1 MKPVIALIGRPNVGK
16 STLFNQITKSRD
28 ALVADFAG
36 LTRDRKYGDATYQ
49 NKSFIVVDTGGI
61 GESEGGIDNYMAE
74 QSKTAINE
82 ADIIIFVVD
91 ARAGLLASDEQI
103 ARELRTLG
111 KKIYLVANKVDGV
124 HAEAALVE
132 FYKLGM
138 GEPLQVAASH
148 GRGVQQMLEDVLQD
162 IPEDENPEEHDK
174 DTGLRLAIIGRPNVG
189 KSTLVNRLLG
199 EDRVVAFDQ
208 PGTTRDSIYIPFERE
223 GRKYTLIDTAGVRR
237 KGKVDEMIEKFSIV
251 KTLQAMKDAHVVV
264 VVVDAREGIVEQDL
278 HLIGYALE
286 AGRAMVI
293 AINKWDN
300 MSEYDRKQCKLDV
313 ERRFD
318 FIPWAR
324 IHLISAL
331 HGTGVGELYPSI
343 HRAYESANLKVSP
356 AKLTQILNDATDQHQ
371 PPTVQGRRIKMRYAH
386 MGGQNPPTIVI
397 HGNKVDKTPADYRR
411 YLENVFRK
419 VYKLEGTPVKI
430 EFKTSENPFEG
441 RKSQVAEQALVLIQ
455 KLYAIEAELRKKTDG
470 TAEDRCEYRQQH
482 SQPVMQQLYE
492 WLNQHQ
498 LTVPS

>member
-441 RKSQVAEQALVLIQ
+441 RKSQVDERTAARRRRYIQ
-455 KLYAIEAELRKKTDG
+455 KFKKAGDRK
-470 TAEDRCEYRQQH
+470 
-482 SQPVMQQLYE
+482 SV
-492 WLNQHQ
+492 
-498 LTVPS
+498 V

>member
-36 LTRDRKYGDATYQ
+36 LTRDRKYGDASYQ

-61 GESEGGIDNYMAE
+61 GEGEQGIDAYMAE
-74 QSKTAINE
+74 QSKTAIHE
-82 ADIIIFVVD
+82 ADIVLLIVD

-111 KKIYLVANKVDGV
+111 KKVFLVANKVDGV
-124 HAEAALVE
+124 HAEAAVAE
-132 FYKLGM
+132 FFKLGL
-138 GEPLQVAASH
+138 GEPIHVAASH
-148 GRGVQQMLEDVLQD
+148 GRGVAQMLEEVLAD
-162 IPEDENPEEHDK
+162 IPEDENLDDAEK
-174 DTGLRLAIIGRPNVG
+174 DTGLRLAVIGRPNVG

-199 EDRVVAFDQ
+199 EERVVVFDMA
-208 PGTTRDSIYIPFERE
+208 GTTRDSIYIPYERNE
-223 GRKYTLIDTAGVRR
+223 RKYTLIDTAGVRR
-237 KGKVDEMIEKFSIV
+237 KGKVDDTIEKFSVV
-251 KTLQAMKDAHVVV
+251 KTLQAIKDAHVVV
-264 VVVDAREGIVEQDL
+264 VVLDAREGIVEQDL

-286 AGRAMVI
+286 AGRALVI
-293 AINKWDN
+293 AINKWDGMN
-300 MSEYDRKQCKLDV
+300 DYDRRLVKEAI
-313 ERRFD
+313 ERRFE

-331 HGTGVGELYPSI
+331 HGTGVGDLYPSI
-343 HRAYESANLKVSP
+343 HRAYDSATLKVSP
-356 AKLTQILNDATDQHQ
+356 AKLTQILNDATDNHA
-371 PPTVQGRRIKMRYAH
+371 PPKVAGRMIKMRYAH

-419 VYKLEGTPVKI
+419 VYKLEGTPIKI

-441 RKSQVAEQALVLIQ
+441 RKSQVDEKVAARRRRYIQ
-455 KLYAIEAELRKKTDG
+455 KFKKAEKKFKRG
-470 TAEDRCEYRQQH
+470 
-482 SQPVMQQLYE
+482 
-492 WLNQHQ
+492 
-498 LTVPS
+498 

>member
-36 LTRDRKYGDATYQ
+36 LTRDRKYGDATYD

-61 GESEGGIDNYMAE
+61 GESELGIDAYMAE

-82 ADIIIFVVD
+82 ADIIVFVVD

-111 KKIYLVANKVDGV
+111 KKVYLVANKVDGV
-124 HAEAALVE
+124 HAEAAVVE
-132 FYKLGM
+132 FYQLGF
-138 GEPLQVAASH
+138 GEPIHVAASH
-148 GRGVQQMLEDVLQD
+148 GRGVAQMLEDILED
-162 IPEDENPEEHDK
+162 IPEDEDT
-174 DTGLRLAIIGRPNVG
+174 DVLDQQTGLRLAAIGRPNVG

-199 EDRVVAFDQ
+199 EDRVVVFDM
-208 PGTTRDSIYIPFERE
+208 PGTTRDSVYIPYERNE
-223 GRKYTLIDTAGVRR
+223 RKYTLIDTAGVRR
-237 KGKVDEMIEKFSIV
+237 KGKVDETIEKFSIV
-251 KTLQAMKDAHVVV
+251 KTLQAIKDAHVVV
-264 VVVDAREGIVEQDL
+264 MVIDAREGIVEQDL

-300 MSEYDRKQCKLDV
+300 MSEYDRKQVKLDV
-313 ERRFD
+313 ERRFG

-324 IHLISAL
+324 VHLISAL
-331 HGTGVGELYPSI
+331 HGTGVGDLYPSI

-356 AKLTQILNDATDQHQ
+356 SKLTQILNDATDQHQ
-371 PPTVQGRRIKMRYAH
+371 PPMVNGRRIKMRYAH

-397 HGNKVDKTPADYRR
+397 HGNKVDKTSADYRR

-419 VYKLEGTPVKI
+419 VYKLEGTPVRI

-441 RKSQVAEQALVLIQ
+441 RKSQIDERVAARRRRYVQNF
-455 KLYAIEAELRKKTDG
+455 KKAEKKFK
-470 TAEDRCEYRQQH
+470 R
-482 SQPVMQQLYE
+482 
-492 WLNQHQ
+492 
-498 LTVPS
+498 

>member
-441 RKSQVAEQALVLIQ
+441 RKSQVDERTSTSSSLYSEIQ
-455 KLYAIEAELRKKTDG
+455 KAEKKFK
-470 TAEDRCEYRQQH
+470 R
-482 SQPVMQQLYE
+482 
-492 WLNQHQ
+492 
-498 LTVPS
+498 

>member
-162 IPEDENPEEHDK
+162 IPEDESPEEHDK

-441 RKSQVAEQALVLIQ
+441 RKSQVDERTAARRRRYIQ
-455 KLYAIEAELRKKTDG
+455 KFKK
-470 TAEDRCEYRQQH
+470 EEKKFKR
-482 SQPVMQQLYE
+482 
-492 WLNQHQ
+492 
-498 LTVPS
+498 

>member
-36 LTRDRKYGDATYQ
+36 LTRDRKYGDAVYQ

-61 GESEGGIDNYMAE
+61 GESEQGIDAYMAE
-74 QSKTAINE
+74 QSKTAIHE
-82 ADIIIFVVD
+82 ADMIIFVVD

-111 KKIYLVANKVDGV
+111 KKVFLVANKVDGV
-124 HAEAALVE
+124 HAEAAVAEFFKLALVNHC
-132 FYKLGM
+132 M
-138 GEPLQVAASH
+138 LQRVMVAAS
-148 GRGVQQMLEDVLQD
+148 QQMLEDVLAD
-162 IPEDENPEEHDK
+162 VPEDENPEEHDK
-174 DTGLRLAIIGRPNVG
+174 ATGLRLAIIGRPNVG

-208 PGTTRDSIYIPFERE
+208 PGTTRDSVYIPFERD
-223 GRKYTLIDTAGVRR
+223 GRQYTLIDTAGVRR

-264 VVVDAREGIVEQDL
+264 VVLDAREGVVEQDL
-278 HLIGYALE
+278 HFIGYALE

-300 MSEYDRKQCKLDV
+300 MTEYDRKQCKLDV

-356 AKLTQILNDATDQHQ
+356 AKLTQILNDATEAHQ
-371 PPTVQGRRIKMRYAH
+371 PPMISGRRIKMRYAH

-419 VYKLEGTPVKI
+419 VYKLEGTPVRI
-430 EFKTSENPFEG
+430 DFKTSENPFEG
-441 RKSQVAEQALVLIQ
+441 RKTQVDERVAARRRRYIQ
-455 KLYAIEAELRKKTDG
+455 KFKKAEKKFK
-470 TAEDRCEYRQQH
+470 R
-482 SQPVMQQLYE
+482 
-492 WLNQHQ
+492 
-498 LTVPS
+498 

>member
-1 MKPVIALIGRPNVGK
+1 
-16 STLFNQITKSRD
+16 
-28 ALVADFAG
+28 
-36 LTRDRKYGDATYQ
+36 
-49 NKSFIVVDTGGI
+49 I

-441 RKSQVAEQALVLIQ
+441 RKSQVDE
-455 KLYAIEAELRKKTDG
+455 R
-470 TAEDRCEYRQQH
+470 TAARRR
-482 SQPVMQQLYE
+482 
-492 WLNQHQ
+492 
-498 LTVPS
+498 

>member
-36 LTRDRKYGDATYQ
+36 LTRDRKYGDASYQ

-61 GESEGGIDNYMAE
+61 GEGEQGIDAYMAE
-74 QSKTAINE
+74 QSKTAIHE
-82 ADIIIFVVD
+82 ADIVLFIVD

-111 KKIYLVANKVDGV
+111 KKVFLVANKVDGV
-124 HAEAALVE
+124 HAEAAVVE
-132 FYKLGM
+132 FFKLGL
-138 GEPLQVAASH
+138 GEPIHVAASH
-148 GRGVQQMLEDVLQD
+148 GRGVAQMLEEVLED
-162 IPEDENPEEHDK
+162 IPEDENLDDAEKE
-174 DTGLRLAIIGRPNVG
+174 TGLRLAVIGRPNVG

-199 EDRVVAFDQ
+199 EERVVVFDMA
-208 PGTTRDSIYIPFERE
+208 GTTRDSIYIPYERNE
-223 GRKYTLIDTAGVRR
+223 RKYTLIDTAGVRR
-237 KGKVDEMIEKFSIV
+237 KGKVDDTIEKFSVV
-251 KTLQAMKDAHVVV
+251 KTLQAIKDAHVVV
-264 VVVDAREGIVEQDL
+264 VVLDAREGIVEQDL

-286 AGRAMVI
+286 AGRALVI
-293 AINKWDN
+293 AINKWDGMN
-300 MSEYDRKQCKLDV
+300 DYDRRLVKEAI
-313 ERRFD
+313 ERRFE

-331 HGTGVGELYPSI
+331 HGTGVGDLYPSI
-343 HRAYESANLKVSP
+343 HRAYDSATLKVSP
-356 AKLTQILNDATDQHQ
+356 AKLTQILNDATDNHA
-371 PPTVQGRRIKMRYAH
+371 PPKVAGRMIKMRYAH

-419 VYKLEGTPVKI
+419 VYKLEGTPIKI

-441 RKSQVAEQALVLIQ
+441 RKSQVDEKVAARRRRYIQ
-455 KLYAIEAELRKKTDG
+455 KFKKAEKKFKRG
-470 TAEDRCEYRQQH
+470 
-482 SQPVMQQLYE
+482 
-492 WLNQHQ
+492 
-498 LTVPS
+498 

>member
-36 LTRDRKYGDATYQ
+36 LTRDRKYGDAVYD

-61 GESEGGIDNYMAE
+61 GESELGIDAYMAE
-74 QSKTAINE
+74 QSQTAIHE
-82 ADIIIFVVD
+82 ADIIVFVVD

-111 KKIYLVANKVDGV
+111 KKVYLVANKVDGV
-124 HAEAALVE
+124 HAEAAVVE
-132 FYKLGM
+132 FYQLGF
-138 GEPLQVAASH
+138 GEPIHVAASH
-148 GRGVQQMLEDVLQD
+148 GRGVAQMLEEILIDV
-162 IPEDENPEEHDK
+162 PEDEDSAELDK
-174 DTGLRLAIIGRPNVG
+174 QTGLRLAIIGRPNVG

-199 EDRVVAFDQ
+199 EDRVVVYDM
-208 PGTTRDSIYIPFERE
+208 PGTTRDSVYIPFERNE
-223 GRKYTLIDTAGVRR
+223 RKYTLIDTAGVRR
-237 KGKVDEMIEKFSIV
+237 KGRIEEAIEKFSIV
-251 KTLQAMKDAHVVV
+251 KTLQAIKDANVIVVV
-264 VVVDAREGIVEQDL
+264 TDARDGIVEQDL

-286 AGRAMVI
+286 AGRALVI
-293 AINKWDN
+293 AVNKWDN
-300 MSEYDRKQCKLDV
+300 MSEYDRKQVKLDV
-313 ERRFD
+313 ERRFG

-324 IHLISAL
+324 VHLTSAL

-356 AKLTQILNDATDQHQ
+356 SKLTQILNDATDQHQ
-371 PPTVQGRRIKMRYAH
+371 PPMVNGRRIKMRYAH

-397 HGNKVDKTPADYRR
+397 HGNKVDKVSADYRR

-419 VYKLEGTPVKI
+419 VYKLEGTPVRI

-441 RKSQVAEQALVLIQ
+441 RKTQINERVAARRRRYVQTF
-455 KLYAIEAELRKKTDG
+455 KRAEKKSK
-470 TAEDRCEYRQQH
+470 R
-482 SQPVMQQLYE
+482 
-492 WLNQHQ
+492 
-498 LTVPS
+498 

>member
-36 LTRDRKYGDATYQ
+36 LTRDRKYGDATYD

-61 GESEGGIDNYMAE
+61 GESELGIDAYMAE
-74 QSKTAINE
+74 QSHTAINE
-82 ADIIIFVVD
+82 ADIIVFVVD

-111 KKIYLVANKVDGV
+111 KKVYLVANKVDGV
-124 HAEAALVE
+124 HAEAAVVE
-132 FYKLGM
+132 FYQLGF
-138 GEPLQVAASH
+138 GEPIHVAASH
-148 GRGVQQMLEDVLQD
+148 GRGIAQMIEDILQD
-162 IPEDENPEEHDK
+162 VPEDENPEELDK
-174 DTGLRLAIIGRPNVG
+174 QTGLRLAVIGRPNVG

-199 EDRVVAFDQ
+199 EERVVVFDM
-208 PGTTRDSIYIPFERE
+208 PGTTRDSIYIPYERNE
-223 GRKYTLIDTAGVRR
+223 RKYTLIDTAGVRR
-237 KGKVDEMIEKFSIV
+237 KGKVDETIEKFSIV
-251 KTLQAMKDAHVVV
+251 KTLQAIKDAHVIVTV
-264 VVVDAREGIVEQDL
+264 IDAREGIVEQDL

-300 MSEYDRKQCKLDV
+300 MSEYDRKQVKLDV
-313 ERRFD
+313 ERRFG

-324 IHLISAL
+324 VHLISAL
-331 HGTGVGELYPSI
+331 HGTGVGDLYPSI

-356 AKLTQILNDATDQHQ
+356 SKLTQILNDATEQHQ
-371 PPTVQGRRIKMRYAH
+371 PPMVNGRRIKMRYAH

-397 HGNKVDKTPADYRR
+397 HGNKVDKVSADYRR

-419 VYKLEGTPVKI
+419 VYKLEGTPVRI
-430 EFKTSENPFEG
+430 EFKVSHNPFEG
-441 RKSQVAEQALVLIQ
+441 RTSQLDERVAARRRRYVQNFKKAEKKS
-455 KLYAIEAELRKKTDG
+455 KR
-470 TAEDRCEYRQQH
+470 
-482 SQPVMQQLYE
+482 
-492 WLNQHQ
+492 
-498 LTVPS
+498 

>member
-36 LTRDRKYGDATYQ
+36 LTRDRKYGDAVFQ

-61 GESEGGIDNYMAE
+61 GESEAGIDAYMAE
-74 QSKTAINE
+74 QSKTAIHE
-82 ADIIIFVVD
+82 ADLIVFVVD

-111 KKIYLVANKVDGV
+111 KKVFLVANKVDGV
-124 HAEAALVE
+124 HAEAAIVE
-132 FYKLGM
+132 FYKLGL
-138 GEPLQVAASH
+138 GEPIQVAASH
-148 GRGVQQMLEDVLQD
+148 GRGVAQMLEDVLED
-162 IPEDENPEEHDK
+162 VPEDENPEALDQA
-174 DTGLRLAIIGRPNVG
+174 TGLRLAVIGRPNVG

-199 EDRVVAFDQ
+199 EDRVVVFDM
-208 PGTTRDSIYIPFERE
+208 PGTTRDSVYIPFERNE
-223 GRKYTLIDTAGVRR
+223 RKYTLIDTAGVRR
-237 KGKVDEMIEKFSIV
+237 KGKVDEMVEKFSIV
-251 KTLQAMKDAHVVV
+251 KTLQAIKDAHVVV
-264 VVVDAREGIVEQDL
+264 VVIDAREGVVEQDL

-300 MSEYDRKQCKLDV
+300 MSDYARSQCKMDI

-324 IHLISAL
+324 VHLISAL
-331 HGTGVGELYPSI
+331 HGTGVGDLYPSI
-343 HRAYESANLKVSP
+343 HRAYDSSNLKVTPS
-356 AKLTQILNDATDQHQ
+356 KLTQILNDATDAHQ
-371 PPTVQGRRIKMRYAH
+371 PPMISGRRIKMRYAH

-430 EFKTSENPFEG
+430 DFRTSENPFEG
-441 RKSQVAEQALVLIQ
+441 RKSQVDERVAARRRRYVQKFKKAE
-455 KLYAIEAELRKKTDG
+455 KKFK
-470 TAEDRCEYRQQH
+470 R
-482 SQPVMQQLYE
+482 
-492 WLNQHQ
+492 
-498 LTVPS
+498 

>member
-441 RKSQVAEQALVLIQ
+441 RKSQVDERTSARRRRYIQ
-455 KLYAIEAELRKKTDG
+455 KFKKAEKKFK
-470 TAEDRCEYRQQH
+470 R
-482 SQPVMQQLYE
+482 
-492 WLNQHQ
+492 
-498 LTVPS
+498 

>member
-386 MGGQNPPTIVI
+386 MGGQNPPTIMI

-441 RKSQVAEQALVLIQ
+441 RKSQVDERTAARRRRYIQ
-455 KLYAIEAELRKKTDG
+455 KFKKSRK
-470 TAEDRCEYRQQH
+470 EI
-482 SQPVMQQLYE
+482 
-492 WLNQHQ
+492 
-498 LTVPS
+498 

>member
-441 RKSQVAEQALVLIQ
+441 RKSQVDERTAARRRRYIQKFTLVLFNV
-455 KLYAIEAELRKKTDG
+455 
-470 TAEDRCEYRQQH
+470 TAATMYSFTSVQ
-482 SQPVMQQLYE
+482 S
-492 WLNQHQ
+492 
-498 LTVPS
+498 

>member
-441 RKSQVAEQALVLIQ
+441 RKSQVDERTAARRRRYIQ
-455 KLYAIEAELRKKTDG
+455 KFKKQK
-470 TAEDRCEYRQQH
+470 EI
-482 SQPVMQQLYE
+482 
-492 WLNQHQ
+492 
-498 LTVPS
+498 